1 MTAPKPAV
9 IGGTAPAGGATPEAT
24 GTRQMFDPTTSDY
37 VEATVY
43 RRADIGL
50 GVTIPGPAALAED
63 QTTTI
68 VPGGFSAS
76 VNELGHL
83 VLSRA
88 S

>member
-1 MTAPKPAV
+1 
-9 IGGTAPAGGATPEAT
+9 
-24 GTRQMFDPTTSDY
+24 MFDPTTSDY